1 MTNVLSSYSLTYSL
15 SISTNQY
22 NFPMKRILFLT
33 ILLSNITVQAQIHR
47 QYTNQ
52 THHNE
57 TIVVKHKSATDES
70 ILAELN
76 QQSLGLG
83 DVIRIATDIP
93 QPSLEERL
101 PTRVSSQGV
110 SGTST
115 FVSTTTTSSSSTTDD
130 EASDALT
137 SPMVVSAVSHSDEAS
152 TLEAGVAV
160 ASTAPLH
167 RNTASDATVRLY
179 NEQSQST
186 GRAVLISSN
195 LNNNAARGWQPSAIY
210 LQKRKRQE
218 AARQQAT
225 RAAVTHTTSVSSSS
239 ATSTAST
246 PSPAS
251 TIRSHRS
258 ARAGYVLGKTRQ
270 RKVKLKQYVR
280 KRSRAKQRQG
290 RCFRF

>member
-1 MTNVLSSYSLTYSL
+1 
-15 SISTNQY
+15 
-22 NFPMKRILFLT
+22 
-33 ILLSNITVQAQIHR
+33 
-47 QYTNQ
+47 
-52 THHNE
+52 
-57 TIVVKHKSATDES
+57 
-70 ILAELN
+70 
-76 QQSLGLG
+76 
-83 DVIRIATDIP
+83 
-93 QPSLEERL
+93 
-101 PTRVSSQGV
+101 
-110 SGTST
+110 
-115 FVSTTTTSSSSTTDD
+115 
-130 EASDALT
+130 
-137 SPMVVSAVSHSDEAS
+137 PMVVSAVSHSDEAS

-186 GRAVLISSN
+186 GRVVLISSN